1 MSTTAEQRLED
12 ATVAVLIAP
21 EGTEEVEFTEPRR
34 AVSEAGA
41 TIDVVGS
48 ETGEARAVNDDLEA
62 GETFEVDR
70 AFSDVS
76 ADDYDALIVPGGTVG
91 ADRLRLDD
99 EGVDLVRE
107 HVSDGKPAGV
117 ICHGPWLL
125 VEAGVV
131 DGRTLTSYP
140 SLRTDVRN
148 AGGEWVDEEV
158 VTDGTLVTSRRPDD
172 LPAFCETIVE
182 TVAGESERS
191 PN

>member
-1 MSTTAEQRLED
+1 MSDTDERRLED
-12 ATVAVLIAP
+12 TTVAVLIAP

-41 TIDVVGS
+41 TVDAVGS
-48 ETGEARAVNDDLEA
+48 ETGEAQAVNDDLEE

-70 AFSDVS
+70 AFSEVS
-76 ADDYDALIVPGGTVG
+76 ADDYDGLIVPGGTVG
-91 ADRLRLDD
+91 ADRLRLEA
-99 EGVDLVRE
+99 EGVEFVRE
-107 HVSDGKPAGV
+107 HVSAGKPAGV

-131 DGRTLTSYP
+131 DGRTLTSFP

-158 VTDGTLVTSRRPDD
+158 VTDGNLVTSRKPDD
-172 LPAFCETIVE
+172 LDAFCETVVE
-182 TVAGESERS
+182 TFAGGTE
-191 PN
+191 